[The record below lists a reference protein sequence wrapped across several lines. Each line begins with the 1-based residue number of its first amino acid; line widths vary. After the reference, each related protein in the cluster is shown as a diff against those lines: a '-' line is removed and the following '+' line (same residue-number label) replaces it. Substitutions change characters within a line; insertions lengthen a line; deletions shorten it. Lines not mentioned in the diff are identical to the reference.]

1 MNQNKPTQ
9 NINLRWIACR
19 CLLAVYQQQQH
30 FDTDMVRKF
39 GKHLSETDQDFVT
52 HLVLGVLRQSIAL
65 DALSQQFLKK
75 PMKTKDID
83 ITIALWV
90 GLFQIQH
97 MRVPNHAAVNET
109 VKCATLFKKQWAKG
123 LINAVLNQSIRHQ
136 SSTHND
142 KNNPL
147 YVQMAHPQWLTQ
159 LLEKHWP
166 NAVQAIL
173 QANNQPP
180 PITLRVNPKIT
191 NRQDFLALLAAKK
204 IDAAPCRWTQQG
216 ITLDKTHKIPS
227 LPGFREGAFSVQDQA
242 AQLAV
247 DLLAVESNQMILDA
261 CAAPGGKTTAILER
275 VGPSAT
281 VIAVEKNPKKMPI
294 LQENMTRL
302 QLDCELLQCDATQL
316 NGKWSA
322 PVFDRIL
329 LDPPCSATGVIR
341 RHPEIKYF
349 RKPEDLGMLQ
359 EQQRLLL
366 ETLWPLLKPNGLLV
380 YSTCSVL
387 QSENE
392 DQIAAFLAKTPDAEC
407 LSIEANW
414 GKALQHGR
422 QILPGDDNM
431 DGFYYAKLRKLS

>member
-1 MNQNKPTQ
+1 MNEKTTAK

-19 CLLAVYQQQQH
+19 CLLNVYQQQQH
-30 FDTDMVRKF
+30 FDADMVRKF
-39 GKHLSETDQDFVT
+39 SKHLPEADQDFVM

-65 DALSQQFLKK
+65 DAFLQQFLKK
-75 PMKTKDID
+75 PMKNKDFD

-123 LINAVLNQSIRHQ
+123 LINAVLNQSIRNQ
-136 SSTHND
+136 SSPKKEENH
-142 KNNPL
+142 PL
-147 YVQMAHPQWLTQ
+147 YVQTAHPHWLTQ
-159 LLEKHWP
+159 LLEKQWP
-166 NAVQAIL
+166 DAVKVIL

-180 PITLRVNPKIT
+180 PITLRVNPLIT

-204 IDAAPCRWTQQG
+204 INASPCRWTEQG
-216 ITLDKTHKIPS
+216 IALDKTHKVPS
-227 LPGFREGAFSVQDQA
+227 LPRFSEGAFSVQDQA

-247 DLLAVESNQMILDA
+247 DLLAVDDNQMILDA

-275 VGPSAT
+275 VGQSST

-294 LQENMTRL
+294 LQENLARL
-302 QLDCELLQCDATQL
+302 QLDCKLLQCDATQL
-316 NGKWSA
+316 NRKWSA
-322 PVFDRIL
+322 PVFDRVL

-366 ETLWPLLKPNGLLV
+366 DALWPLLKPNGLLV

-387 QSENE
+387 HSENE
-392 DQIAAFLAKTPDAEC
+392 DQIAAFLSRTPDAEC
-407 LSIEANW
+407 LSIEASW
-414 GKALQHGR
+414 GEALHHGR